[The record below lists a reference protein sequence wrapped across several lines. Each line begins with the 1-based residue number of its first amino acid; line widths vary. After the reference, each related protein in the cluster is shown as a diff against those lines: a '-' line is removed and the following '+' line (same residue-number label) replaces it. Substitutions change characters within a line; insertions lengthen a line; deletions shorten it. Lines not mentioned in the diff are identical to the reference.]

1 MADRRLNIGCGFKHL
16 DGYVNVDA
24 WAGCEPDVQFTA
36 DADVWPFPDS
46 SAAAVMFQH
55 SMEHMGETA
64 GAFRHLVQELYRV
77 CADGARV
84 DVIVPHWRHDSFS
97 DDPTHVRVITPG
109 TLRMLDRNRNHQSRL
124 AGDSES
130 KLGFMWE
137 VDFEFVEG
145 VFVRDMA
152 NAASPILRSIERGAA
167 ANASQV
173 TADMISLFNNV
184 AQEIRM
190 VLRTRKP
197 ARVFR

>member
-1 MADRRLNIGCGFKHL
+1 MADLRLNIGCGFKRL
-16 DGYVNVDA
+16 EGYVNVDA
-24 WAGCEPDVQFTA
+24 WAECGPDMRFTA

-46 SAAAVMFQH
+46 SATAVVFEH

-64 GAFRHLVQELYRV
+64 GAFRHLIQELYRV

-97 DDPTHVRVITPG
+97 NDPTHVRAITPMM
-109 TLRMLDRNRNHQSRL
+109 LRMLDRNRNHQSRL

-130 KLGFMWE
+130 KLGFMWD

-152 NAASPILRSIERGAA
+152 TAASPILRLIEQGAGA
-167 ANASQV
+167 DPSQV
-173 TADMISLFNNV
+173 TADMISLFNNI
-184 AQEIRM
+184 AMEIRM
-190 VLRTRKP
+190 VLRACKP
-197 ARVFR
+197 ARVF